1 MGVLGGGR
9 SFRGWGGGTVGRMD
23 RWEYRVEPVSTS
35 HVDWLSHC
43 LNQLGSE
50 GWELVTVDWG
60 GLGRVQHP
68 LAIFKRRATAWVPA
82 RGPGPSAPPA
92 PGGR

>member
-1 MGVLGGGR
+1 
-9 SFRGWGGGTVGRMD
+9 MD

-43 LNQLGSE
+43 LNSLGYD

-68 LAIFKRRATAWVPA
+68 LAIFKRKSILSTSRPA
-82 RGPGPSAPPA
+82 PTPPPA
-92 PGGR
+92 PAPLGGER